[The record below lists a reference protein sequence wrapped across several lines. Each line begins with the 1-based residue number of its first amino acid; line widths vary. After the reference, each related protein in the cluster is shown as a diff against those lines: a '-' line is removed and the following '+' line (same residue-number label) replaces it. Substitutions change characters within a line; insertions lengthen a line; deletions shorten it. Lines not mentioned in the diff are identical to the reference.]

1 MYTTITKQA
10 SQLQQIAGISEC
22 VTSTSE
28 HGAGPQWV
36 MQRVNDGQIP
46 YRFCEPKCSA
56 YIRGLLTTEDIA
68 FLNEFQ
74 TSVDDLRL
82 CSSNQADY
90 RTSDRHER
98 DQVHHDALSTAVF
111 KLYHGVCRVPASWW
125 STLPCINFFTVLH
138 SGGHWWCTAG
148 EGMGR
153 RGKGGGGGGGQG
165 ISNSAQLYDWDAVK
179 SSLWLF
185 SHAYPPTGDST
196 VLVGEWL
203 GLSFRGLLCKTTLK
217 DAHRQTLDCN
227 VKDNLGIQ

>member
-153 RGKGGGGGGGQG
+153 RGKGGGGGGGTG
-165 ISNSAQLYDWDAVK
+165 YFEFGTAV
-179 SSLWLF
+179 
-185 SHAYPPTGDST
+185 
-196 VLVGEWL
+196 WL
-203 GLSFRGLLCKTTLK
+203 GRGEIKPLTFLPRIPTHRRFNSTSGRMTWVKLSRTIVQDYFKGCAPSNTGL
-217 DAHRQTLDCN
+217 
-227 VKDNLGIQ
+227 